1 MRHVLSFFAG
11 VVAALLTWILLATG
25 QHRWQVTVLGWDST
39 ASFSTIGLLGPTVFL
54 LIAAMM
60 LGLVATTRISPMG
73 PIAAG
78 LMFTVPTILM
88 FSNPFGVLNWASD
101 SWRLLGQ
108 DFAPRLP
115 MENGTL
121 PFLGFMLLMA
131 TFSAKRWRRWPK
143 PQPAP
148 APTPTYAP
156 TPEAPAA
163 AAATTAEPATE
174 AIVPDTASQT
184 TVLDEAASTDQTSA
198 PDQAAAS
205 APAAAPA
212 DESPTPAPE
221 AALEPASEPA
231 PEPATEPAPE
241 PATEPAPAPETT
253 TTAEQPPE
261 QERPATS

>member
-11 VVAALLTWILLATG
+11 VVAALLTWILLSTG
-25 QHRWQVTVLGWDST
+25 QHRWQMTVLGWDST

-78 LMFTVPTILM
+78 LMFTVPTIMM
-88 FSNPFGVLNWASD
+88 FTNPFSVLNWVSD

-148 APTPTYAP
+148 APAPAPAVAP

-163 AAATTAEPATE
+163 AAPDADAAALDTATMDTATMDTATMDTATMDTATMDTATTASTEDTATPAEEPA
-174 AIVPDTASQT
+174 AADPDAS
-184 TVLDEAASTDQTSA
+184 VAEPA
-198 PDQAAAS
+198 PDQV
-205 APAAAPA
+205 
-212 DESPTPAPE
+212 
-221 AALEPASEPA
+221 ASE
-231 PEPATEPAPE
+231 
-241 PATEPAPAPETT
+241 
-253 TTAEQPPE
+253 EQPPSAE
-261 QERPATS
+261 DESAGRPAATS